1 MKTKDIALLNETLI
15 LNIASDK
22 SFKDKIKRSI
32 NQMVEDRPKDYRK
45 VDLDIK
51 LEVPIDTV
59 LDPRSTEFVDRL
71 KVECSRLLGQ
81 LMKDGELSV
90 NYQIQNKFS
99 DLKIGKFKYDGNFTL
114 DGHLYSNHFEKIKK

>member
-1 MKTKDIALLNETLI
+1 MKTEDIALNNVSLV

-22 SFKDKIKRSI
+22 SFKDKVKQSI
-32 NQMVEDRPKDYRK
+32 DQMVKDKPKDYRK

-51 LEVPIDTV
+51 LEVPIDTA
-59 LDPRSTEFVDRL
+59 LDPRSTEFIDRL
-71 KVECSRLLGQ
+71 KGECSRLLSQ

>member
-32 NQMVEDRPKDYRK
+32 NQMVEDKPKDFRR

-59 LDPRSTEFVDRL
+59 LEPNSKEFIDRL
-71 KVECSRLLGQ
+71 KGECSRLLSQ

-114 DGHLYSNHFEKIKK
+114 EGHLYSNHFEKIKK